1 VKEHVDGR
9 MGLWQRWIGELRGA
23 FNAKWL
29 AVAVAATLGVLG
41 LTHIPQDA
49 IPRVLTADRFDKVEH
64 VIAYG
69 IMAALYLFALN
80 RESVDSLKQAD
91 EGKRRRWEVKG
102 WLGVAVLIILGLAAL
117 GGVDE
122 STQPYVN
129 RTCDFWDWVG
139 DVTGIVGISAFFVTK
154 WAVLDPKRVL
164 ATAGRK
170 GKSR

>member
-23 FNAKWL
+23 FNPRWL
-29 AVAVAATLGVLG
+29 TAAAAATLGVLG

-49 IPRVLTADRFDKVEH
+49 MPRVLTGDRFDKLEH

-69 IMAALYLFALN
+69 IMATLYLFALN
-80 RESVDSLKQAD
+80 RESEGSIEQVD
-91 EGKRRRWEVKG
+91 ERERRRWEVKG
-102 WLGVAVLIILGLAAL
+102 WLGVAVLIILGLATL

-122 STQPYVN
+122 LTQPYVN
-129 RTCDFWDWVG
+129 RTCDFGDWLG
-139 DVTGIVGISAFFVTK
+139 DVTGIVGISAFFITK
-154 WAVLDPKRVL
+154 WAVIDPKRAL
-164 ATAGRK
+164 ATASNK